1 MWDWPGNAKYCNWND
16 KHLTKCFAWEDVLAL
31 SLGSL
36 SMQRFWTTDGNRKCA
51 VFVFYFSSHYHI
63 NVVESLF
70 TSRYDQFENLRET
83 TVLACEMSTSGWRPW
98 LKNVACLSSLLQARD
113 IWATTDDNRG
123 SAVFLFNMSS
133 HYHIYIKYLFTRKYN
148 IHFRNVHFRCPSV
161 TQKRRLLKLP
171 IFCLATV
178 Q

>member
-1 MWDWPGNAKYCNWND
+1 MLNFLINERSI
-16 KHLTKCFAWEDVLAL
+16 CFFECLFTL
-31 SLGSL
+31 LGSL

-98 LKNVACLSSLLQARD
+98 LKNVACLSSLMT
-113 IWATTDDNRG
+113 ATDR
-123 SAVFLFNMSS
+123 
-133 HYHIYIKYLFTRKYN
+133 
-148 IHFRNVHFRCPSV
+148 RNCPYGR
-161 TQKRRLLKLP
+161 TKCTYRR
-171 IFCLATV
+171 IFVYTFCLINICLSLSDDSNKIKTLNIERA
-178 Q
+178 